1 MGPSP
6 RLVALLIFSPLHL
19 LSLSF
24 GFEIKEAT
32 VSQIQQAFKR
42 KELTSRDLVEFY
54 LREIKGLNPLL
65 RAVLEVNPG
74 ALDQADEADKEREA
88 TYGDCAEGLHGI
100 PVLLKG
106 NIATRDWL
114 NTTAGSLALLGSVV
128 PRDAGV
134 VRRLRAAGAII
145 LGKASMS
152 KWAEFRSLKTP
163 MGCNAIGG
171 QPKNPYVLSANPSG
185 SSTGSAISAATNL
198 ATVTL
203 GTETDGSIIT
213 PSSANSLV
221 GIKPTLGLTS
231 RAGVILISP
240 RQDTVGPICRT
251 VLDAVFV
258 LDEIVGFDQR
268 DKKATI
274 AASKFIP
281 AGGYKQFLKAEG
293 LRGKRLGILREPF
306 FNFSGTSVLAQTF
319 ETHFKTLRQK
329 GAILVDNVEISN
341 INVILDVRESGE
353 GLALLY
359 EFKKALNAYLSE
371 LLVSPVRTLSDVI
384 AFNIKHSKEEK
395 LKEYGQDIFI
405 LAESLNRSN
414 SSQVKRAIS
423 NLKELSRNGIEKVMR
438 EKKLD
443 AILAPANTPVYTILA
458 IGGYPGITVPA
469 GYDEEGVPFGICF
482 GGLRGS
488 EPKLIEIAYSFEQ
501 ATHIRRPPTFKS

>member
-1 MGPSP
+1 MGTCSNQI
-6 RLVALLIFSPLHL
+6 ALLHL
-19 LSLSF
+19 LVISPSF
-24 GFEIKEAT
+24 AFEIKEAT
-32 VSQIQQAFKR
+32 VNQIQEAFMR

-54 LREIKGLNPLL
+54 LREINALNLLL
-65 RAVLEVNPG
+65 RAVLEVNPD
-74 ALDQADEADKEREA
+74 ALDQADRADKEREA
-88 TYGDCAEGLHGI
+88 TYGECAEGLHGI

-106 NIATRDWL
+106 KIATRDRL

-134 VRRLRAAGAII
+134 VWRLRAAEAII

-152 KWAEFRSLKTP
+152 EWAEFRSLEAP
-163 MGCNAIGG
+163 MGWIAIGG

-185 SSTGSAISAATNL
+185 SSTGSAISAATYL

-203 GTETDGSIIT
+203 STETDGSIIT
-213 PSSANSLV
+213 PSSANSVV

-274 AASKFIP
+274 GASKFIP

-306 FNFSGTSVLAQTF
+306 FNFSGIFVLAQTF

-329 GAILVDNVEISN
+329 GAILVDNIEISN

-359 EFKKALNAYLSE
+359 EFKEALNAYLSE
-371 LLVSPVRTLSDVI
+371 LLVSPVRTLAYVI
-384 AFNIKHSKEEK
+384 AFKIKYLALEK

-414 SSQVKRAIS
+414 SSQVRRAIS

-458 IGGYPGITVPA
+458 IGGYPGITVLA

-488 EPKLIEIAYSFEQ
+488 EPNLIEIAYSFEQ

>member
-6 RLVALLIFSPLHL
+6 RLVALLIFSLLHL

-42 KELTSRDLVEFY
+42 KELTSRALVEFY

-134 VRRLRAAGAII
+134 VQRLRAAGAII

-152 KWAEFRSLKTP
+152 EWAEFRSLKAP
-163 MGCNAIGG
+163 MGWNAIGG
-171 QPKNPYVLSANPSG
+171 QPKVTNRQ
-185 SSTGSAISAATNL
+185 STL
-198 ATVTL
+198 
-203 GTETDGSIIT
+203 
-213 PSSANSLV
+213 LV
-221 GIKPTLGLTS
+221 
-231 RAGVILISP
+231 R
-240 RQDTVGPICRT
+240 PICRT

-281 AGGYKQFLKAEG
+281 AGGYKRFLKAEG

>member
-6 RLVALLIFSPLHL
+6 CLVALLIFSLVHL

-24 GFEIKEAT
+24 GFKIKEAT
-32 VSQIQQAFKR
+32 ASQIQQAFKH
-42 KELTSRDLVEFY
+42 KELTSRDLVEFF
-54 LREIKGLNPLL
+54 LREINELNPLL
-65 RAVLEVNPG
+65 RAVLEVNQD
-74 ALDQADEADKEREA
+74 ALDQADKADKEREA
-88 TYGDCAEGLHGI
+88 TYGECAEGLHGI
-100 PVLLKG
+100 QVLLKG
-106 NIATRDWL
+106 NIATRDRL
-114 NTTAGSLALLGSVV
+114 NTTVGSLALLGSME
-128 PRDAGV
+128 PQDAGV

-152 KWAEFRSLKTP
+152 KWAEFRSLEAP
-163 MGCNAIGG
+163 MGWNAIGAHFSSSS
-171 QPKNPYVLSANPSG
+171 PSSSSYCFLVFFSKNPYVLSANPSG

-203 GTETDGSIIT
+203 I
-213 PSSANSLV
+213 

-251 VLDAVFV
+251 VMDAVFV
-258 LDEIVGFDQR
+258 LDEIVQHP
-268 DKKATI
+268 I
-274 AASKFIP
+274 S
-281 AGGYKQFLKAEG
+281 YL
-293 LRGKRLGILREPF
+293 LGILREPF

-319 ETHFKTLRQK
+319 ETHFKTLRY
-329 GAILVDNVEISN
+329 IEISN

-371 LLVSPVRTLSDVI
+371 LLVSPVRTLADVI
-384 AFNIKHSKEEK
+384 AFSIKHSKEEK
-395 LKEYGQDIFI
+395 LKEYGQDTFI
-405 LAESLNRSN
+405 MAESLNRSN

-423 NLKELSRNGIEKVMR
+423 NLKELSRNGIVNVMR

-443 AILAPANTPVYTILA
+443 AILAPANTPVYTNLA
-458 IGGYPGITVPA
+458 NGGYPGITVPA

-488 EPKLIEIAYSFEQ
+488 EPKFIEIAYSFEQ